1 MDTFFEQIVSVK
13 KTAKSWL
20 IIFGIIFAAIIVSF
34 ALLLLGMSF
43 LRGFFM
49 IILLLI
55 FGVFYGAWQVIIRQS
70 VEYEYIVTNG
80 SMDVDRI
87 VAQRSRKR
95 VLSFELSAVEQVE
108 KYNPAAP
115 PVGNYSK
122 TVIAC
127 SQNAEDAYY
136 MVVSSEA
143 KGTRLLVFA
152 PDDRLKDAIAKSLP
166 RFIANG
172 AFKN

>member
-1 MDTFFEQIVSVK
+1 
-13 KTAKSWL
+13 
-20 IIFGIIFAAIIVSF
+20 
-34 ALLLLGMSF
+34 
-43 LRGFFM
+43 
-49 IILLLI
+49 
-55 FGVFYGAWQVIIRQS
+55 
-70 VEYEYIVTNG
+70 
-80 SMDVDRI
+80 MDVDRI

-127 SQNAEDAYY
+127 SQNAEDSYY

-166 RFIANG
+166 RFIANS

>member
-1 MDTFFEQIVSVK
+1 MDTFFEQIVAVK
-13 KTAKSWL
+13 KTAKSWM
-20 IIFGIIFAAIIVSF
+20 IIFGVILAALIVSF
-34 ALLLLGMSF
+34 VLLMLGMGF
-43 LRGFFM
+43 LKGFFM

-55 FGVFYGAWQVIIRQS
+55 FGVFYGAWQLIIRQS

-95 VLSFELSAVEQVE
+95 VLSFELSSVEQVE

-127 SQNAEDAYY
+127 SQNEENAYY

-143 KGTRLLVFA
+143 KGTRLLVFS
-152 PDDRLKDAIAKSLP
+152 PDDRLKEAITKALP
-166 RFIANG
+166 RFIANS
-172 AFKN
+172 AFKA